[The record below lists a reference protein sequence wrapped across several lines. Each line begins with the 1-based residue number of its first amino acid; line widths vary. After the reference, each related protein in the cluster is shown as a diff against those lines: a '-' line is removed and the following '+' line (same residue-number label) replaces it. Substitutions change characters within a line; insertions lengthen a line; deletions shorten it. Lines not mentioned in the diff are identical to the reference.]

1 MSLIKYRGYNLKNK
15 KWIYS
20 ATIKWSD
27 VADSLFMLTEKSKWI
42 KVCNVGIFSQR
53 WDKNNKEVYEGDILK
68 ESYNP
73 KNKSDYG
80 IVKREN
86 DSIELYIEWHYLKRF
101 EGEWIELKSKIEPR
115 QSKEYIVIGNVH
127 ENIEDV
133 KKRILKDKEKLQ
145 NECLS

>member
-20 ATIKWSD
+20 ATIKWND
-27 VADSLFMLTEKSKWI
+27 AADSLFMLTEKSKWI

-53 WDKNNKEVYEGDILK
+53 WDKSNKEVYEGDILK

-86 DSIELYIEWHYLKRF
+86 DSIELYIEWHYLKHF
-101 EGEWIELKSKIEPR
+101 EGEWIELTSKIEPR

-127 ENIEDV
+127 ENIEEV
-133 KKRILKDKEKLQ
+133 KKEFLERKEKLE

>member
-27 VADSLFMLTEKSKWI
+27 AADSLLMLTEKSRWI
-42 KVCNVGIFSQR
+42 KVCNVGIFSKR

-73 KNKSDYG
+73 RNKNNYG
-80 IVKREN
+80 VVKREN
-86 DSIELYIEWHYLKRF
+86 DSIELYIEWNYLKRF
-101 EGEWIELKSKIEPR
+101 EGEWLELTSKAELR
-115 QSKEYIVIGNVH
+115 QSREHVVIGSVY
-127 ENIEDV
+127 ENLEEV
-133 KKRILKDKEKLQ
+133 KKEFLERKEMLE
-145 NECLS
+145 NEHLG

>member
-101 EGEWIELKSKIEPR
+101 EGEWIEFLKELLLIPL
-115 QSKEYIVIGNVH
+115 
-127 ENIEDV
+127 
-133 KKRILKDKEKLQ
+133 ILQYTNGMEKL
-145 NECLS
+145 NI